1 MIGASIGL
9 IGFGILPG
17 IPLAVAALGLAGASF
32 LTYGAASVTLIHALA
47 PARMRGRMVSL
58 FATVYWGMM
67 PVGSLLVGVVAQAT
81 TARIAIS
88 MCGVGL
94 AAAAALAVVVRPQ
107 ILTLAVAR
115 DGRSVS
121 GDLEGSG
128 ASALSE
134 ADPGSPGR

>member
-1 MIGASIGL
+1 MRTLAH
-9 IGFGILPG
+9 FG
-17 IPLAVAALGLAGASF
+17 VFAALVRP
-32 LTYGAASVTLIHALA
+32 TTQALA

-67 PVGSLLVGVVAQAT
+67 PVGSLFVGVVAQAT

-88 MCGVGL
+88 LCGVGL

-128 ASALSE
+128 APVWGQ
-134 ADPGSPGR
+134 ADLGSQGQ